1 MRQIGDGA
9 LLTHE
14 EELDLARRK
23 DMGDEAAKARLVECN
38 LRLVIS
44 MARAYSS
51 SGVPLLD
58 LIQEGNMGLMRAV
71 EKFDYHRGYK
81 LSTYATWWIRQSMSR
96 AIADQGRTIRL
107 PLHILDVIKKLHRAN
122 RKLTQSLGREP
133 LPSELA
139 AEMELPVERVIELQ
153 RMIED
158 PVSLETPVGDG
169 ESLFADMVEDV
180 NSLRP
185 DDQVAGSERTKELQD
200 ALEGLN
206 ERTRH
211 VLEARFGLGDRE
223 PATLEQVGTE
233 IGVTRER
240 VRQIET
246 RALRELENRNP
257 DPEGLL
263 ARTRVNTLAAAAE
276 ILRPAAVARG
286 RDAAGVWRS
295 AARGRPAAAGNGL
308 VVGAVGGGARPARV
322 PWRSVTGAYL
332 AGAGM
337 NRVLPA
343 RGGDVAKVVLVNRS
357 VPGASCAVVASG
369 LLVETLLD
377 AVVGGALLTWAVWSG
392 AVPHAAARGSPAG
405 RLGRGGGDR
414 VRADRRGGDRRRQ
427 GARTR
432 HTARTQA
439 APGRGHPRVA
449 AGLPAR
455 GGAAAGDG
463 LDAAVCLAMYCF
475 LHAFHIG
482 GS

>member
-1 MRQIGDGA
+1 MSNAPADDDLTPKLEPAATLDSPEAEVEELDLVESSAPAIDLLHTYVRQIGDGA

-23 DMGDEAAKARLVECN
+23 DLGDEAAKAKLVESN

-71 EKFDYHRGYK
+71 EKFDYRRGYK

-107 PLHILDVIKKLHRAN
+107 PLHILDVIKKIHRAN
-122 RKLTQSLGREP
+122 RKLTQTLGRDP

-139 AEMELPVERVIELQ
+139 AEMELPVERVIELR
-153 RMIED
+153 RMLED

-180 NSLRP
+180 HALRP
-185 DDQVAGSERTKELQD
+185 DDQVAGNERTKELQE

-246 RALRELENRNP
+246 RALRELESRNP
-257 DPEGLL
+257 
-263 ARTRVNTLAAAAE
+263 TLK
-276 ILRPAAVARG
+276 
-286 RDAAGVWRS
+286 DF
-295 AARGRPAAAGNGL
+295 
-308 VVGAVGGGARPARV
+308 
-322 PWRSVTGAYL
+322 
-332 AGAGM
+332 
-337 NRVLPA
+337 LP
-343 RGGDVAKVVLVNRS
+343 
-357 VPGASCAVVASG
+357 
-369 LLVETLLD
+369 
-377 AVVGGALLTWAVWSG
+377 
-392 AVPHAAARGSPAG
+392 
-405 RLGRGGGDR
+405 
-414 VRADRRGGDRRRQ
+414 
-427 GARTR
+427 
-432 HTARTQA
+432 
-439 APGRGHPRVA
+439 GHE
-449 AGLPAR
+449 
-455 GGAAAGDG
+455 
-463 LDAAVCLAMYCF
+463 
-475 LHAFHIG
+475 
-482 GS
+482 

>member
-1 MRQIGDGA
+1 LSTQRPDDEPVAAPQAEAALDSPDAESEAEELDLAEGSAPAIDLLHTYVRQIGDGA

-23 DMGDEAAKARLVECN
+23 DLGDEAAKAKLVESN

-71 EKFDYHRGYK
+71 EKFDYRRGYK

-107 PLHILDVIKKLHRAN
+107 PLHVLDVIKKLHRAK
-122 RKLTQSLGREP
+122 RKLTQQLGRDP

-139 AEMELPVERVIELQ
+139 AELEIPVERVIELQ

-180 NSLRP
+180 NSQRP
-185 DDQVAGSERTKELQD
+185 DDEVAGSERSKELQE

-257 DPEGLL
+257 D
-263 ARTRVNTLAAAAE
+263 
-276 ILRPAAVARG
+276 LR
-286 RDAAGVWRS
+286 DF
-295 AARGRPAAAGNGL
+295 
-308 VVGAVGGGARPARV
+308 
-322 PWRSVTGAYL
+322 
-332 AGAGM
+332 
-337 NRVLPA
+337 LP
-343 RGGDVAKVVLVNRS
+343 
-357 VPGASCAVVASG
+357 
-369 LLVETLLD
+369 
-377 AVVGGALLTWAVWSG
+377 
-392 AVPHAAARGSPAG
+392 
-405 RLGRGGGDR
+405 
-414 VRADRRGGDRRRQ
+414 
-427 GARTR
+427 
-432 HTARTQA
+432 
-439 APGRGHPRVA
+439 GHE
-449 AGLPAR
+449 
-455 GGAAAGDG
+455 
-463 LDAAVCLAMYCF
+463 
-475 LHAFHIG
+475 
-482 GS
+482 

>member
-1 MRQIGDGA
+1 MSTGSTSPRIRPSISIVMGELSAIQDAPASPTGVNTSANNRNCTRIALKSLHDLADFSTDTGTKFASPRWRIPDFVTHAPADDDAKPLPEPEAGLDSPEAVVEEELDLVEGSAPAIDLLHTYVRQIGDGA

-71 EKFDYHRGYK
+71 EKFDYKRGYK

-107 PLHILDVIKKLHRAN
+107 PLHVLDVIKKLHRAQ
-122 RKLTQSLGREP
+122 RKLTQSLGRDP

-139 AEMELPVERVIELQ
+139 AELEITLERVMELQ

-169 ESLFADMVEDV
+169 ESLFADMVEDL
-180 NSLRP
+180 NSQRP
-185 DDQVAGSERTKELQD
+185 DDQVAGSERSKELQD

-257 DPEGLL
+257 D
-263 ARTRVNTLAAAAE
+263 
-276 ILRPAAVARG
+276 LR
-286 RDAAGVWRS
+286 DF
-295 AARGRPAAAGNGL
+295 
-308 VVGAVGGGARPARV
+308 
-322 PWRSVTGAYL
+322 
-332 AGAGM
+332 
-337 NRVLPA
+337 LP
-343 RGGDVAKVVLVNRS
+343 
-357 VPGASCAVVASG
+357 
-369 LLVETLLD
+369 
-377 AVVGGALLTWAVWSG
+377 
-392 AVPHAAARGSPAG
+392 
-405 RLGRGGGDR
+405 
-414 VRADRRGGDRRRQ
+414 
-427 GARTR
+427 
-432 HTARTQA
+432 
-439 APGRGHPRVA
+439 GHE
-449 AGLPAR
+449 
-455 GGAAAGDG
+455 
-463 LDAAVCLAMYCF
+463 
-475 LHAFHIG
+475 
-482 GS
+482 

>member
-1 MRQIGDGA
+1 LSTAPTDDDTTPEAAAGLDSPDAPDVEEIDLAEGTAPAVDLLHTYVRQIGDGA
-9 LLTHE
+9 LLTHA

-23 DMGDEAAKARLVECN
+23 DLGDEHAKARLVECN

-71 EKFDYHRGYK
+71 EKFDYRRGYK

-139 AEMELPVERVIELQ
+139 AELQISAERVIELR

-158 PVSLETPVGDG
+158 PVSLEAPVGDG

-180 NSLRP
+180 HARRP
-185 DDQVAGSERTKELQD
+185 EDQVAGNERTKELLE

-206 ERTRH
+206 ERTRR

-246 RALRELENRNP
+246 RALRELESKNP
-257 DPEGLL
+257 
-263 ARTRVNTLAAAAE
+263 A
-276 ILRPAAVARG
+276 LR
-286 RDAAGVWRS
+286 DF
-295 AARGRPAAAGNGL
+295 L
-308 VVGAVGGGARPARV
+308 
-322 PWRSVTGAYL
+322 
-332 AGAGM
+332 
-337 NRVLPA
+337 
-343 RGGDVAKVVLVNRS
+343 
-357 VPGASCAVVASG
+357 
-369 LLVETLLD
+369 
-377 AVVGGALLTWAVWSG
+377 
-392 AVPHAAARGSPAG
+392 
-405 RLGRGGGDR
+405 
-414 VRADRRGGDRRRQ
+414 
-427 GARTR
+427 
-432 HTARTQA
+432 
-439 APGRGHPRVA
+439 PGRE
-449 AGLPAR
+449 
-455 GGAAAGDG
+455 
-463 LDAAVCLAMYCF
+463 
-475 LHAFHIG
+475 
-482 GS
+482 